1 MGKGAIPFYVTRV
14 EGLFTF
20 FPMSPPSYPARITKE
35 SIASYCLNKCTE
47 NYVHLIQISLICISA
62 LPIRHNNTFIFAN
75 AVRNGKN
82 QKLARQ

>member
-1 MGKGAIPFYVTRV
+1 
-14 EGLFTF
+14 
-20 FPMSPPSYPARITKE
+20 MSPPSYPARITKE

-47 NYVHLIQISLICISA
+47 NYVHLIQISRICISA
-62 LPIRHNNTFIFAN
+62 LPIRYNNTFIFAN